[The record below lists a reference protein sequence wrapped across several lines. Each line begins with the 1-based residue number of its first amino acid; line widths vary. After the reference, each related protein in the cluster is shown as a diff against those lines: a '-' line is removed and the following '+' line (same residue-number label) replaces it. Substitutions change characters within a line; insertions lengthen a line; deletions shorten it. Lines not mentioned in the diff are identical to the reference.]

1 MPVCCSCVNI
11 VSFTPWPLLARDRAA
26 VILGGRLQGAEKWA
40 PKWICELKKEDFFQ
54 CIEATE
60 NSIHNCDC
68 SWSLWFLLGE
78 CCSYSP
84 KTPQPNTATL
94 ADLNNG
100 THAVSPT
107 TFCIVSMSGEDTA
120 CRSGKEARLYGGIW
134 NERTVTDRATAWVA
148 STSDIARSRAL
159 GLRGN

>member
-1 MPVCCSCVNI
+1 MPVPV
-11 VSFTPWPLLARDRAA
+11 
-26 VILGGRLQGAEKWA
+26 
-40 PKWICELKKEDFFQ
+40 
-54 CIEATE
+54 TE
-60 NSIHNCDC
+60 
-68 SWSLWFLLGE
+68 
-78 CCSYSP
+78 
-84 KTPQPNTATL
+84 TL

-134 NERTVTDRATAWVA
+134 NERTVTDRATACVA